1 MPHGKVRKFTW
12 LTISILIFARNR
24 VADSD
29 TRGFWKQWRK
39 SHFST
44 WFTWRSRDKPYVD
57 VRTEVHS
64 VQHYADVFWCFR
76 LDLFTCDSV
85 SLGGRIWTSSS
96 LSLSWSEVQCALSCV
111 CNSCDRVLHLSHSS
125 YHATCIYANVNAI
138 PRQNWSNFQLWL
150 LPHSNLR
157 VSEQEERKTPKEK
170 DTEGSSATPESET
183 TETSQSEEASGE
195 TAERSQVCA
204 QPDVAESFRARFS
217 GPQFVVG
224 DAYFVGVNTSTQSLF
239 RRHAERV
246 MKAFHKGFRSAA
258 LRGRYVQAF
267 SSDKWEALS
276 QSEKS
281 CHSLSNCVACATQF
295 EQLQSTFP
303 LKPVFLCP
311 GEDENESVSIE
322 RIDEICYQ
330 GTGKPF
336 AELSANLGYNS
347 ASQVER
353 IVKQTEK
360 VAVRKTQQKCIA
372 ECKKLLEE
380 SAIQAVYTTD
390 TSFSKYEKMRQ
401 AQYFN
406 PPSEAHGLT
415 KKWYLLWPDECDRHN
430 ELCQTLENWDPANK
444 LVASGLAKEYNAKGS
459 DSSHKIKLLA
469 LELNSSIPGSE
480 IVPKP
485 KSTRKKLGGNF
496 TAYASST
503 KQETV
508 S

>member
-1 MPHGKVRKFTW
+1 MYGVMLTYSDVFDSISSRAPVFLLAGEFGLRVRCHCPEVRSSARCPVYATAVIVSCISPTVHTTLLLSTQTLMPFQDEIG
-12 LTISILIFARNR
+12 LIFNC
-24 VADSD
+24 
-29 TRGFWKQWRK
+29 GFCRTAIYECLSKK
-39 SHFST
+39 S
-44 WFTWRSRDKPYVD
+44 
-57 VRTEVHS
+57 
-64 VQHYADVFWCFR
+64 A
-76 LDLFTCDSV
+76 
-85 SLGGRIWTSSS
+85 
-96 LSLSWSEVQCALSCV
+96 
-111 CNSCDRVLHLSHSS
+111 
-125 YHATCIYANVNAI
+125 
-138 PRQNWSNFQLWL
+138 
-150 LPHSNLR
+150 
-157 VSEQEERKTPKEK
+157 KTPKEK
-170 DTEGSSATPESET
+170 DTEGSSTTPESET

-267 SSDKWEALS
+267 SSGKWEALS

-311 GEDENESVSIE
+311 GEDENESVSME

-336 AELSANLGYNS
+336 AELSANLGYKS

-406 PPSEAHGLT
+406 P
-415 KKWYLLWPDECDRHN
+415 RM
-430 ELCQTLENWDPANK
+430 WDM
-444 LVASGLAKEYNAKGS
+444 
-459 DSSHKIKLLA
+459 
-469 LELNSSIPGSE
+469 
-480 IVPKP
+480 
-485 KSTRKKLGGNF
+485 
-496 TAYASST
+496 TA
-503 KQETV
+503 
-508 S
+508 